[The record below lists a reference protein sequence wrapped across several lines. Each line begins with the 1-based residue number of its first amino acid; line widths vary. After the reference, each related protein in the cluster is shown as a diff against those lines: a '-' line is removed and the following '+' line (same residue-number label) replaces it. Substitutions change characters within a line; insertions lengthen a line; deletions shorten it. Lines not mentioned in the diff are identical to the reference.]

1 MEGGKYIVNNI
12 IVNSVYENIVSF
24 LSASLSTELEQ
35 GGNVY
40 TWRERSYLK
49 NFASIF
55 LRPNQGMQCWC

>member
-24 LSASLSTELEQ
+24 LSASLSNELEQ
-35 GGNVY
+35 RGNVY
-40 TWRERSYLK
+40 SLRERSYLK

-55 LRPNQGMQCWC
+55 LRPNQGMQC

>member
-24 LSASLSTELEQ
+24 LSASLSNELETR
-35 GGNVY
+35 GNVY
-40 TWRERSYLK
+40 SLQERSYLK

-55 LRPNQGMQCWC
+55 LRPNQGMHC